1 MSAILPR
8 ASSGLVPAVRARGD
22 TIEPMALLAK
32 GTRDDGSATDVMVP
46 DATRELARGSV
57 RRTKSQLLEEDTV
70 PAGVPEA
77 EQKRVISEPIAIPAR
92 QLAAALPPRRP
103 TPQRPS
109 PNVIARAGV
118 HRAATV
124 MLSTTE
130 TQQILEA
137 AMASSRD
144 RAATEESPL
153 VQVNP
158 PPGDRLSPATPPGP
172 QAPDDD
178 DRQRAESSYDDGPTE
193 DAASPGA
200 IYARYLRSGRW
211 VPTRIGSLS
220 LKGAALMAVAL
231 PLVDDRVDI
240 ALAYD
245 RHRALVRGV
254 VAKVSTTQEAIA
266 SGATA
271 FHVSFDLDDASRRQ
285 LTVLLTA
292 ARAAKV
298 TIKPPASRS
307 ARRYPV
313 EWPVC
318 LGTMRGA
325 VRADALDVSTDG
337 MFVKPLHALALDANL
352 TFTAVLDDGLP
363 PVSGRSRVVRNISEA
378 DARAVGLSP
387 GYGLSI
393 VDMAALDRERWC
405 AFLAR
410 IEKRA
415 SKRVLIGAAP
425 GRLAELQGGLVSAGY
440 TATGSSDPGAFA
452 QLASAEARPVDAAL
466 IDAGWLAASGSPSW
480 VESLFS
486 ARNVPCVTMH
496 GDARRAR
503 MAIDRL
509 LSVA

>member
-1 MSAILPR
+1 
-8 ASSGLVPAVRARGD
+8 
-22 TIEPMALLAK
+22 
-32 GTRDDGSATDVMVP
+32 
-46 DATRELARGSV
+46 
-57 RRTKSQLLEEDTV
+57 
-70 PAGVPEA
+70 
-77 EQKRVISEPIAIPAR
+77 VI
-92 QLAAALPPRRP
+92 
-103 TPQRPS
+103 
-109 PNVIARAGV
+109 VRAGV

-130 TQQILEA
+130 TQRILEA
-137 AMASSRD
+137 AKATSD
-144 RAATEESPL
+144 RAPTEESPL
-153 VQVNP
+153 EQVSPSLDDLRP
-158 PPGDRLSPATPPGP
+158 PAAPPASRP
-172 QAPDDD
+172 PDDD
-178 DRQRAESSYDDGPTE
+178 ERQHAESPYDDGPTE
-193 DAASPGA
+193 DAASPGT
-200 IYARYLRSGRW
+200 IYARYLRNGRW

-220 LKGAALMAVAL
+220 LKGATLMAVAL
-231 PLVDDRVDI
+231 PRVDDRVDI
-240 ALAYD
+240 ALAYE

-254 VAKVSTTQEAIA
+254 VAKVSTPEEAIA

-271 FHVSFDLDDASRRQ
+271 FHISFELDDASRRQ

-298 TIKPPASRS
+298 TIKPPASRG
-307 ARRYPV
+307 APRYPV

-325 VRADALDVSTDG
+325 VRAEALDVSTDG
-337 MFVKPLHALALDANL
+337 MFVKPLHALALDVNL
-352 TFTAVLDDGLP
+352 TFTVVLDDGLP

-425 GRLAELQGGLVSAGY
+425 ARLAELQGGLVSAGY
-440 TATGSSDPGAFA
+440 TATGGSDPGAIA
-452 QLASAEARPVDAAL
+452 QLASAVARPVDAAL
-466 IDAGWLAASGSPSW
+466 IDAGWLAASGTASW